1 MKLAESQLKDL
12 INEEIQL
19 MIENGEIDEGW
30 LDRLG
35 ARYAGA
41 KAGLGAQAKGLGQ
54 RVAGAVKG
62 GVAGVKGDVAG
73 FEKAVATTAAGKAS
87 MTGAAEKAQ
96 AMKAWKLLSGKLKD
110 LQKDLIALKLD
121 LDATGIKVALNGLE
135 RAVYGSLA
143 RKAGATPG
151 AGRALPGPASTP
163 AQPQRQAAE
172 GKIRSPK
179 KRRKQG

>member
-35 ARYAGA
+35 ARYADA

-62 GVAGVKGDVAG
+62 GVAGVKVM
-73 FEKAVATTAAGKAS
+73 S
-87 MTGAAEKAQ
+87 
-96 AMKAWKLLSGKLKD
+96 
-110 LQKDLIALKLD
+110 
-121 LDATGIKVALNGLE
+121 
-135 RAVYGSLA
+135 
-143 RKAGATPG
+143 
-151 AGRALPGPASTP
+151 PASKRLSRP
-163 AQPQRQAAE
+163 ALRV
-172 GKIRSPK
+172 
-179 KRRKQG
+179 KRP

>member
-41 KAGLGAQAKGLGQ
+41 KAGLGAQAKGIGQ

-73 FEKAVATTAAGKAS
+73 FEKALATSAAGKAS
-87 MTGAAEKAQ
+87 MTGAGAEKAQ
-96 AMKAWKLLSGKLKD
+96 AMKAWKLLSGKLQD
-110 LQKDLIALKLD
+110 LQKDLVALKLD
-121 LDATGIKVALNGLE
+121 LDATGIKVALDGLE

-151 AGRALPGPASTP
+151 TGRALPPSPGPSAHAPAS
-163 AQPQRQAAE
+163 
-172 GKIRSPK
+172 S
-179 KRRKQG
+179 RRR

>member
-73 FEKAVATTAAGKAS
+73 LEKAVATTAAGKAS

-151 AGRALPGPASTP
+151 TGRALPGPASTP